1 MWGINPLVIGQ
12 ILSGVILKDAL
23 SNKHGAPKIL
33 RDKITTY
40 VANKDIALAKA
51 IARSVAQQDAS
62 LYSDLKNQLR
72 KELSEEDWDLIFST

>member
-33 RDKITTY
+33 RDKITNY
-40 VANKDIALAKA
+40 VANKDIALAKS
-51 IARSVAQQDAS
+51 IARSVAPQDAS